1 MSSPPFEKDFVHS
14 AELLGS
20 WSKKTEALMAE
31 KWAALDEQQRSR
43 IVWNPKMWG
52 RPRVMEGL
60 AGLGVDLSRWHCPSA
75 QTGHRQV
82 KWLLTHPPYSTLPV
96 LTGLDVRKI
105 AFWMNVSPVT
115 QAALTRAGVPTGS
128 EEFSVWV
135 KSASDHG
142 WLNSFE
148 YACAADLEQI
158 RGYACGEFPILAI
171 AATLT
176 WLKKPG
182 AATEA
187 IAKRVLGM
195 GADFEQVRF
204 QAQGA
209 HPKEPEKLARLEL
222 LLSEV
227 RAQRLATSLPVARS
241 STPGPR
247 F

>member
-1 MSSPPFEKDFVHS
+1 MSSPPFEKDFVHRV
-14 AELLGS
+14 ELLGS

-43 IVWNPKMWG
+43 IVWSPKLWS

-75 QTGHRQV
+75 QTGNRQV
-82 KWLLTHPPYSTLPV
+82 KWLLTHPPYSAMPV

-115 QAALTRAGVPTGS
+115 QAALTRAGIPSGN
-128 EEFSVWV
+128 EKFSSWV

-158 RGYACGEFPILAI
+158 QGYASGEFPILAI
-171 AATLT
+171 SAALT
-176 WLKKPG
+176 WLQKPG
-182 AATEA
+182 TATEA

-195 GADFEQVRF
+195 GADFEKVRF

-209 HPKEPEKLARLEL
+209 HPKAPEKLAQLERLL
-222 LLSEV
+222 NEV
-227 RAQRLATSLPVARS
+227 RAERLATTLPAARP
-241 STPGPR
+241 TVPGPR